1 MNTPTTNTDT
11 QQSDQ
16 SHLLQIYLR
25 DHEAASVGGLRLF
38 RQCAKAN
45 SGTRYARELDRL
57 TNEIRSDRDALRNIC
72 QRFGV
77 KYSNVGRALAL
88 TGATVGR
95 LKTNGRAFSYSPL
108 SRVIELEAMSAG
120 VISKLR
126 LWESLLLLARVEPRL
141 DGAEMARHA
150 ADADEQLMT
159 LGRLHDMAVEEAFV
173 APGGLPTDV
182 TPRRSAPWVRSN

>member
-25 DHEAASVGGLRLF
+25 DHEAASVGGLQLF

-45 SGTRYARELDRL
+45 SGTRYARELNRL
-57 TNEIRSDRDALRNIC
+57 TNEIRADRDALRNIC
-72 QRFGV
+72 ERFGV
-77 KYSNVGRALAL
+77 KYSNVGRALAFS
-88 TGATVGR
+88 GATVGR

-108 SRVIELEAMSAG
+108 SRVIEFEAMSAG
-120 VISKLR
+120 VMSKLR

-159 LGRLHDMAVEEAFV
+159 LGRLHDLAVEEAFV
-173 APGGLPTDV
+173 PPGSEPNDV
-182 TPRRSAPWVRSN
+182 SPRRSPPWVRSN